1 MNHETVSLPLLL
13 LAVMA
18 AGAANAQAP
27 AAAQSAPAQ
36 PAEGPWSGS
45 VSGGY
50 LGTTGNSKAS
60 SANVTAR
67 LEYASGPWTHTGRA
81 SANLASQREG
91 STAEAYTLLG
101 RTRFNFAER
110 FYVFGSVDGIADR
123 FSSFEYQVAEAVGLG
138 WNAILPPKHRLDLE
152 AGPGFRQTRLR
163 DARETPLVDESGTEN
178 DVIGLARLEYEWTI
192 SENASFLQKGSATA
206 GSDNTYYES
215 ISELKAGLLGSLSL
229 VLGYIVRHNTDVEPG
244 FQKTDTQTTISL
256 EYAFG
261 RKGS

>member
-1 MNHETVSLPLLL
+1 MARSTVRPMLLV
-13 LAVMA
+13 LALMGT
-18 AGAANAQAP
+18 GAAVAQDQA
-27 AAAQSAPAQ
+27 AQ

-67 LEYASGPWTHTGRA
+67 VEYAAGPWTHTGRA

-101 RTRFNFAER
+101 RTRYNFAER

-123 FSSFEYQVAEAVGLG
+123 FSSFEYQVSEAAGLG
-138 WNAILPPKHRLDLE
+138 WNAIQRPKHRLNLE
-152 AGPGFRQTRLR
+152 AGPGFRQSKLR
-163 DARETPLVDESGTEN
+163 DAPETPLVDESGTEN
-178 DVIGLARLEYEWTI
+178 DVIGLGRLEYEWTI
-192 SENASFLQKGSATA
+192 SENASFLEKASVTA
-206 GSDNTYYES
+206 GEDNTFYES
-215 ISELKAGLLGSLSL
+215 ISELKAGLVGNISL
-229 VLGYIVRHNTDVEPG
+229 VLGYIVRHNTDTQPG
-244 FQKTDTQTTISL
+244 FRKTDTQTTISL

-261 RKGS
+261 RKGT

>member
-1 MNHETVSLPLLL
+1 MSRNAFRPMLL
-13 LAVMA
+13 VMA
-18 AGAANAQAP
+18 LMGGGAAIAQD
-27 AAAQSAPAQ
+27 AAAP

-67 LEYASGPWTHTGRA
+67 LEYAAGPWTHTGRA

-91 STAEAYTLLG
+91 STAEAYTVLG
-101 RTRFNFAER
+101 RTRYNFAER
-110 FYVFGSVDGIADR
+110 FYAFGSVDGIADR
-123 FSSFEYQVAEAVGLG
+123 FSSFEYQVSEALGLG
-138 WNAILPPKHRLDLE
+138 WNAIRRPNHRLDLE
-152 AGPGFRQTRLR
+152 AGPGFRQSKLR
-163 DARETPLVDESGTEN
+163 DAPETLVDESGTEN
-178 DVIGLARLEYEWTI
+178 DVIGLGRLEYEWTI
-192 SENASFLQKGSATA
+192 SENASFLEKASVTA
-206 GSDNTYYES
+206 GENNTFYES
-215 ISELKAGLLGSLSL
+215 ISELKAGLIGNISL

-244 FQKTDTQTTISL
+244 FRKTDTQTTISL